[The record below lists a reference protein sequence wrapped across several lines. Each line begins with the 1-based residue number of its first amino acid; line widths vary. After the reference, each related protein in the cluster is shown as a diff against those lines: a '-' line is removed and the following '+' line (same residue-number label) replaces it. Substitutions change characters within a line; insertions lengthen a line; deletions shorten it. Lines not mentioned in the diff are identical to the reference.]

1 MSRNS
6 SWNRR
11 VSWLAMKLRRVNPY
25 LGSFG
30 VAALFL
36 GLACRLPE
44 RTSHWSASAIFLMA
58 VLAIASIWGPRQAA
72 VASIAVA
79 LAYDYFFIPPVYS
92 LDIDDWQNAL
102 SVLILGLS
110 ASIVSIL
117 ATRLKRKTL
126 AARRNEILAKRQ
138 ARFSRQM
145 RESANAAEIAHRVT
159 ASAGV
164 AVGAKTLLLASREGS
179 FETVAALPWR
189 HGAAAPLDEAFPH
202 GEEPPNAVANHG
214 QRPLG
219 LSIHAVAAHPQGA
232 VLTPVEIEALKRALA
247 AKPRKIGDSPSHDG
261 LTCTAI
267 PMSADGKEQAFLI
280 VCETSRRFWQLSN
293 RMRIVDLIAGAAS
306 SAFKRVAAQTLA
318 EEARIA
324 AESEKLRSA
333 LLESISHDLKTPLAV
348 VLGSAS
354 SLKDL
359 NSGLSERDAQELLQA
374 ILDEGAR
381 LDQFIGNLLDM
392 TRVESEALRPK
403 RELADL
409 NDIIGS
415 ALRRASRSLAAHRV
429 ELKVPADLPSLEID
443 PVLMEK
449 ALFNILENAANYTPA
464 GTRVT
469 VSVLRSRDRLILQVW
484 DEGQGIPQRELS
496 HIFEKFYRGG
506 SGSWKPAG
514 TGLGLSITRGFV
526 QAMGGEITASNR
538 TDHSGAVFTIKLP
551 ISKAKWRSMH
561 VPQTCKAS

>member
-1 MSRNS
+1 
-6 SWNRR
+6 
-11 VSWLAMKLRRVNPY
+11 
-25 LGSFG
+25 
-30 VAALFL
+30 
-36 GLACRLPE
+36 
-44 RTSHWSASAIFLMA
+44 
-58 VLAIASIWGPRQAA
+58 
-72 VASIAVA
+72 
-79 LAYDYFFIPPVYS
+79 
-92 LDIDDWQNAL
+92 
-102 SVLILGLS
+102 
-110 ASIVSIL
+110 
-117 ATRLKRKTL
+117 
-126 AARRNEILAKRQ
+126 
-138 ARFSRQM
+138 
-145 RESANAAEIAHRVT
+145 
-159 ASAGV
+159 
-164 AVGAKTLLLASREGS
+164 
-179 FETVAALPWR
+179 
-189 HGAAAPLDEAFPH
+189 
-202 GEEPPNAVANHG
+202 
-214 QRPLG
+214 
-219 LSIHAVAAHPQGA
+219 
-232 VLTPVEIEALKRALA
+232 VEIEALKRALA

-551 ISKAKWRSMH
+551 ISKAKWRSSH
-561 VPQTCKAS
+561 LPQTCKAS